1 MIRNKIQDITTDPMD
16 TKRMIVCC
24 KQLHAHKFDNPDEKV
39 QFLETHY
46 LSISVKEEVGSQ
58 TVLSI
63 QEIKPLINIL
73 QNRKYQSHLQT
84 LLSI

>member
-1 MIRNKIQDITTDPMD
+1 MIINKIQDITTDPRD
-16 TKRMIVCC
+16 TKRMTVYC
-24 KQLHAHKFDNPDEKV
+24 KQLHANKFDNPDEKV

-46 LSISVKEEVGSQ
+46 LSISVKEVGSQ